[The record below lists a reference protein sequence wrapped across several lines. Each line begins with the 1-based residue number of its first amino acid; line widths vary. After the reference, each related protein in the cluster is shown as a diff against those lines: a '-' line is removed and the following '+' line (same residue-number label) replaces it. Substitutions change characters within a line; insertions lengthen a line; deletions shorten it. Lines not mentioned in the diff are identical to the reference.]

1 MADQNEQENQEA
13 QRRAAD
19 AAIELERSLRAA
31 TAELLAMGRVT
42 DKTTVEVGK
51 AQAAYARSGGDSA
64 KILKS
69 AFDKARE
76 AGLDLE
82 DALKQ
87 AATAARGWGRM
98 VGDALE
104 TLAQAAIGTASTLQ
118 RGNKGLTAYDQQI
131 QALSGAVK
139 GALAPL
145 QALGPGFA
153 GFGKALGIA
162 GDAATTLALA
172 ATNMGD
178 TLYTSF
184 GALNRAGG
192 AAADGM
198 TGLFEDAKNLG
209 LGMNELGALTDAVA
223 GRAQDFALFGG
234 SVFDARKRLGQMG
247 DQLRDNREQFL
258 SLGMT
263 MPEVTEGLANYVALQ
278 GRLGRGQTQTTAQL
292 AESARKYLI
301 EQDAVTK
308 ALGLTRQQQEEA
320 QQRAMANEQF
330 MAKVNMLRASG
341 DEAAA
346 DRLMALAR
354 RAAAIGPEF
363 EEGVHSLVSGN
374 LANEKAAKL
383 LQSSMGAAAVN
394 IDGLIAGTKNVDQA
408 FGGIVGGV
416 HTFRDN
422 VGNMAG
428 LVNAN
433 NANFLALN
441 EQQKASIIAQHGY
454 EEGMKRINEEQRK
467 MGAEGAKAQD
477 PVLAAQAKLMNTQIL
492 ANESLDRL
500 VFKVLPPVQFGMQKL
515 TDGAL
520 AAARALNK
528 LSDED
533 PKSEADQKVIEEN
546 TRALESMQEE
556 LGEAEAAYEKAMQGA
571 SVLQKMGI
579 GRTDEQQAAFDRQ
592 KALRARESALER
604 GIATAESGTRG
615 MDTAG
620 GMGMP
625 GEAPVPEAAPKGA
638 PKSAA
643 GAPQASGP
651 QRFSEEDLYRRGLR
665 IKPGATQREGGVIQA
680 NAVDLAEQVQKQ
692 IAGFSR
698 ITGFDDGHMRSETSK
713 HQQGRAFDFTIE
725 GNPSRDEGKRIVG
738 QLKGMGASAA
748 IDEYNN
754 KTTYS
759 TGGHF
764 HVEVPAMAQGGI
776 TSGVS
781 IAGEAGPEAVVPL
794 PNGKSIP
801 VDINLDAR
809 PQPDRVIEI
818 KDAAKSA
825 LSASIDSLNSLL
837 AEVTGPI
844 SLRSEDAMKQHGTGP
859 TFAGLNAW
867 KGYNTGPITT
877 DLEAI
882 KDIAGSLGAFDRA
895 TDTITDPKTWQTIL
909 QSGIATNVNVGALD
923 VGTRL
928 AGPDIGV
935 DIGERIKEIMATKDT
950 DLKDAMREVT
960 KEFNSTMVQIFD
972 TIKSQQNSGIQM
984 EILQTLNSINRN
996 QGRAADASQR
1006 MADVAM
1012 N

>member
-1 MADQNEQENQEA
+1 MADEQNEENLEA
-13 QRRAAD
+13 QRRQGEALRDLTQAFEQAGREMAAH
-19 AAIELERSLRAA
+19 
-31 TAELLAMGRVT
+31 GRVS
-42 DKTTVEVGK
+42 EVTNRKIRDAYEK
-51 AQAAYARSGGDSA
+51 AA
-64 KILKS
+64 K
-69 AFDKARE
+69 
-76 AGLDLE
+76 AGLNLE
-82 DALKQ
+82 DALNR
-87 AATAARGWGRM
+87 ASTAAGGWMRV
-98 VGDALE
+98 VGGALE
-104 TLAQAAIGTASTLQ
+104 DLAQAAIGTATTLQ
-118 RGNKGLTAYDQQI
+118 RGNKGLTAYDSQI
-131 QALSGAVK
+131 QQLSGAVK
-139 GALAPL
+139 GVLAPL
-145 QALGPGFA
+145 QAMGPITA

-172 ATNMGD
+172 ATHMGD

-209 LGMNELGALTDAVA
+209 LGMNELSALTDAVA

-533 PKSEADQKVIEEN
+533 PKSDTDQKVIEEN

-556 LGEAEAAYEKAMQGA
+556 LGEAEAAYEKAMEGA

-592 KALRARESALER
+592 KELRARESALER

-625 GEAPVPEAAPKGA
+625 GEAPVPEAAPERGT
-638 PKSAA
+638 KSAA
-643 GAPQASGP
+643 AAPQVAGP

-692 IAGFSR
+692 ISGFSR

-713 HQQGRAFDFTIE
+713 HQQGRAFDFTVE
-725 GNPSRDEGKRIVG
+725 GHPSRDEGARIVG
-738 QLKGMGASAA
+738 QLKGMGASTA

-754 KTTYS
+754 KTRYS
-759 TGGHF
+759 SGPHF

-809 PQPDRVIEI
+809 PQTDRVIEI
-818 KDAAKSA
+818 QDAAKGA
-825 LSASIDSLNSLL
+825 LSASLDTLNTQLSRL
-837 AEVTGPI
+837 ADVSGPI
-844 SLRSEDAMKQHGTGP
+844 RLNQRDVMAEGGIGP
-859 TFAGLNAW
+859 TFGGFNAYKGLNTD
-867 KGYNTGPITT
+867 GVST

-895 TDTITDPKTWQTIL
+895 TETITDPRTWQKIL
-909 QSGIATNVNVGALD
+909 QSGIATNVDLGPVE
-923 VGTRL
+923 VGTKMGG
-928 AGPDIGV
+928 ADIGI
-935 DIGERIKEIMATKDT
+935 DIGERVKEIMTINNTDITDALRQVKD
-950 DLKDAMREVT
+950 
-960 KEFNSTMVQIFD
+960 EFNTAARQIVE
-972 TIKSQQNSGIQM
+972 SMQQQQNTNVQM
-984 EILQTLNSINRN
+984 QILDVLNSINRS
-996 QGRAADASQR
+996 QGRTADASQR

>member
-1 MADQNEQENQEA
+1 MADEQNEENLEA
-13 QRRAAD
+13 QRRQGEAIRDLTQAFKQAGAEIEAYGRVSEGTYRKIREASEKASKAGVNLAD
-19 AAIELERSLRAA
+19 AL
-31 TAELLAMGRVT
+31 
-42 DKTTVEVGK
+42 
-51 AQAAYARSGGDSA
+51 
-64 KILKS
+64 
-69 AFDKARE
+69 DKASIS
-76 AGLDLE
+76 AGGWMRIVGGALE
-82 DALKQ
+82 D
-87 AATAARGWGRM
+87 
-98 VGDALE
+98 
-104 TLAQAAIGTASTLQ
+104 LAQAAIGTATTLQ

-131 QALSGAVK
+131 QQLSGVVK

-145 QALGPGFA
+145 QALGPIGA

-234 SVFDARKRLGQMG
+234 SVADARKRLGQMG
-247 DQLRDNREQFL
+247 DQLRDNRESFL

-278 GRLGRGQTQTTAQL
+278 SRLGRGQSQTTAQM
-292 AESARKYLI
+292 AESARKYLM
-301 EQDAVTK
+301 EQDALTK
-308 ALGLTRQQQEEA
+308 LLGVTRQQQEEA
-320 QQRAMANEQF
+320 QQRALLNEQF
-330 MAKVNMLRASG
+330 LARVRMLEASG
-341 DEAAA
+341 QKEAAQ
-346 DRLMALAR
+346 RLLNLSKMY
-354 RAAAIGPEF
+354 AAAGPDTEAAF
-363 EEGVHSLVSGN
+363 HAVVSGN
-374 LANEKAAKL
+374 LANEAAVKGL
-383 LQSSMGAAAVN
+383 RTSMGEMQRTTEAVVS
-394 IDGLIAGTKNVDQA
+394 GQMSETKAYQLTGRA
-408 FGGIVGGV
+408 IGV
-416 HTFRDN
+416 YQES
-422 VGNMAG
+422 VGNMTA
-428 LVNAN
+428 LMDVNADQ
-433 NANFLALN
+433 ALKLA
-441 EQQKASIIAQHGY
+441 EQDRIRIMTSKDLTD
-454 EEGMKRINEEQRK
+454 EEKKIKLEQIK
-467 MGAEGAKAQD
+467 MGADGAKAQD

-500 VFKVLPPVQFGMQKL
+500 VFKVLPFVQFGMQHL

-533 PKSEADQKVIEEN
+533 PKSAEEQKALTAN
-546 TRALESMQEE
+546 TKALEAMQDE
-556 LGEAEAAYEKAMQGA
+556 LGQAEAAYAKAFDGTGIA
-571 SVLQKMGI
+571 QKLGI
-579 GRTDEQQAAFDRQ
+579 GRTDEQKQAAQRLKELEDKKTRLE
-592 KALRARESALER
+592 AGIRA
-604 GIATAESGTRG
+604 AEGGYMGASTT
-615 MDTAG
+615 D

-643 GAPQASGP
+643 GAAQASGP

-748 IDEYNN
+748 LDEYNN

-801 VDINLDAR
+801 VDI
-809 PQPDRVIEI
+809 
-818 KDAAKSA
+818 KDATKSA
-825 LSASIDSLNSLL
+825 LSASLDTLNTQLGRL
-837 AEVTGPI
+837 ADVSGPI
-844 SLRSEDAMKQHGTGP
+844 RLNQRDVMAEGGIGP
-859 TFAGLNAW
+859 TVGGFNAYKGLNTD
-867 KGYNTGPITT
+867 GVST

-895 TDTITDPKTWQTIL
+895 TETITDPRTWQKIL
-909 QSGIATNVNVGALD
+909 QSGIATNVDLGPVE
-923 VGTRL
+923 VGTKMGG
-928 AGPDIGV
+928 ADIGI
-935 DIGERIKEIMATKDT
+935 DIGERVKEIMTINNTDITDALSQVKD
-950 DLKDAMREVT
+950 
-960 KEFNSTMVQIFD
+960 EFNTAARQIVE
-972 TIKSQQNSGIQM
+972 SMQQQQNAGVQM
-984 EILQTLNSINRN
+984 QILEVLNSINRN
-996 QGRAADASQR
+996 QGRTADASQR

>member
-1 MADQNEQENQEA
+1 MADEQNEENLEA
-13 QRRAAD
+13 QRRQGEALRDLTQAFEQAGREMAAY
-19 AAIELERSLRAA
+19 
-31 TAELLAMGRVT
+31 GRVSEGT
-42 DKTTVEVGK
+42 NRQIRDAYLK
-51 AQAAYARSGGDSA
+51 AA
-64 KILKS
+64 K
-69 AFDKARE
+69 
-76 AGLDLE
+76 AGLNLE
-82 DALKQ
+82 DALNR
-87 AATAARGWGRM
+87 ASTAAGGWMRI
-98 VGDALE
+98 VGGALE
-104 TLAQAAIGTASTLQ
+104 DLAQAAIGTATTLQ

-131 QALSGAVK
+131 QQLSGAVK
-139 GALAPL
+139 GVLAPL
-145 QALGPGFA
+145 QAMGPITA

-209 LGMNELGALTDAVA
+209 LGMNELSALTDAVA

-234 SVFDARKRLGQMG
+234 SVADARKRLGQMG
-247 DQLRDNREQFL
+247 DQLRDNRESFL

-278 GRLGRGQTQTTAQL
+278 SRLGRGQSQTTAQM
-292 AESARKYLI
+292 AESARKYLM
-301 EQDAVTK
+301 EQDALTK
-308 ALGLTRQQQEEA
+308 LLGVTRQQQEEA
-320 QQRAMANEQF
+320 QQRALLNEQF
-330 MAKVNMLRASG
+330 LARVRMLEASG
-341 DEAAA
+341 QKEAAQ
-346 DRLMALAR
+346 RLLNLSKMY
-354 RAAAIGPEF
+354 AAAGPDTEAAF
-363 EEGVHSLVSGN
+363 HAVVSGN
-374 LANEKAAKL
+374 LANEAAVKGL
-383 LQSSMGAAAVN
+383 RTSMGEMQRTTEAVVS
-394 IDGLIAGTKNVDQA
+394 GQMSETKAYQLTGRA
-408 FGGIVGGV
+408 IGV
-416 HTFRDN
+416 YQET
-422 VGNMAG
+422 VGNMTA
-428 LVNAN
+428 LMDVNADQ
-433 NANFLALN
+433 ALKLA
-441 EQQKASIIAQHGY
+441 EQDRIRIMTSKDLT
-454 EEGMKRINEEQRK
+454 EEEKKIKLEQIK
-467 MGAEGAKAQD
+467 MGADGAKAQD

-533 PKSEADQKVIEEN
+533 PKSDTDQKVIEAN

-556 LGEAEAAYEKAMQGA
+556 LGEAEAAYEKAMEGA

-592 KALRARESALER
+592 KELRARESALER

-748 IDEYNN
+748 LDEYNN

-801 VDINLDAR
+801 VELQNADQKM
-809 PQPDRVIEI
+809 QPPPAAASAPDFGYGDLAVSIDGLNERI
-818 KDAAKSA
+818 KDMTGVGQIK
-825 LSASIDSLNSLL
+825 LN
-837 AEVTGPI
+837 EWDMEKG
-844 SLRSEDAMKQHGTGP
+844 GTGP
-859 TFAGLNAW
+859 SFGGYNAW
-867 KGYNTGPITT
+867 KGINAGAMTT
-877 DLEAI
+877 DLAAI
-882 KDIAGSLGAFDRA
+882 KDIAGQLGAFDKA
-895 TDTITDPKTWQTIL
+895 TQTITNPETWQRIL
-909 QSGIATNVNVGALD
+909 QSGIGTNMEVGGIDL
-923 VGTRL
+923 GTRL

-950 DLKDAMREVT
+950 DLKDAIREVT
-960 KEFNSTMVQIFD
+960 KEFNSAMAQVFE
-972 TIKSQQNSGIQM
+972 TIKSQQNPGIQM
-984 EILQTLNSINRN
+984 EILQTLTAINRN
-996 QGRAADASQR
+996 QGRTADASQR

>member
-1 MADQNEQENQEA
+1 MADEQNEENLEA
-13 QRRAAD
+13 QRRQGEALRDLTQAFEQAGREMAAH
-19 AAIELERSLRAA
+19 
-31 TAELLAMGRVT
+31 GRVS
-42 DKTTVEVGK
+42 EVTNRKIRDAYEK
-51 AQAAYARSGGDSA
+51 AA
-64 KILKS
+64 K
-69 AFDKARE
+69 
-76 AGLDLE
+76 AGLNLE
-82 DALKQ
+82 DALNR
-87 AATAARGWGRM
+87 ASTAAGGWMRV
-98 VGDALE
+98 VGGALE
-104 TLAQAAIGTASTLQ
+104 DLAQAAIGTATTLQ
-118 RGNKGLTAYDQQI
+118 RGNKGLTAYDSQI
-131 QALSGAVK
+131 QQLSGAVK
-139 GALAPL
+139 GVLAPL
-145 QALGPGFA
+145 QAMGPITA

-172 ATNMGD
+172 ATHMGD

-209 LGMNELGALTDAVA
+209 LGMNELSALTDAVA

-533 PKSEADQKVIEEN
+533 PKSDTDQKVIEEN

-556 LGEAEAAYEKAMQGA
+556 LGEAEAAYEKAMEGA

-592 KALRARESALER
+592 KELRARESALER

-625 GEAPVPEAAPKGA
+625 GEAPVPEAAPERGT
-638 PKSAA
+638 KSAA
-643 GAPQASGP
+643 AAPQVAGP

-692 IAGFSR
+692 ISGFSR

-713 HQQGRAFDFTIE
+713 HQQGRAFDFTVE
-725 GNPSRDEGKRIVG
+725 GHPSRDEGARIVG
-738 QLKGMGASAA
+738 QLKGMGASTA

-754 KTTYS
+754 KTRYS
-759 TGGHF
+759 SGPHF

-801 VDINLDAR
+801 VDLSGLGPISVDMSGLGPISVDMSGQGMDKMHSSSAML
-809 PQPDRVIEI
+809 QQ
-818 KDAAKSA
+818 AA
-825 LSASIDSLNSLL
+825 DSLNALGVGS
-837 AEVTGPI
+837 G
-844 SLRSEDAMKQHGTGP
+844 R
-859 TFAGLNAW
+859 
-867 KGYNTGPITT
+867 
-877 DLEAI
+877 DL
-882 KDIAGSLGAFDRA
+882 D
-895 TDTITDPKTWQTIL
+895 
-909 QSGIATNVNVGALD
+909 QS
-923 VGTRL
+923 
-928 AGPDIGV
+928 
-935 DIGERIKEIMATKDT
+935 
-950 DLKDAMREVT
+950 LKDAMAHLREILLEAPQTTDIAKSLADLDSSMTEWNRVSGVT
-960 KEFNSTMVQIFD
+960 GGNFAFAQEKLLPDMLASAQGSAVDTDFYKNIEAQIKTPSGTQLGTIDDLRQLLSEQSTNNVDSLRETQSEFRSALGQIVQEIRQ
-972 TIKSQQNSGIQM
+972 TQQSNLQQ
-984 EILQTLNSINRN
+984 EILQTLQSINRS
-996 QGRAADASQR
+996 QGRTADASQR